1 MVIVF
6 DGNKRKKEI
15 LESLK
20 NDIEKI
26 RKMNVNPKLAI
37 INVGSNPAS
46 LSYIKMKI
54 SALKELKLAYEYY
67 SFDENIEEKELL
79 KKINELN
86 DRKDVNGIIVQLP
99 LPPHLRT
106 QVILNAIDPIKDV
119 DALNEINLGK
129 LMYKKEILT
138 PCTPKGIIDILE
150 YSGIDVE
157 GKNVVI
163 INNSILIGKPL
174 SILLTNRFATVTMC
188 HVKTKDLSYYTKR
201 AEIIITAT
209 GVPNLIRKEH
219 ISENVVLIDAGFS
232 KINDKI
238 TGDVEFEEVKDS
250 CYLITPTPG
259 GVGPMTVAMLI
270 KNLITCTE
278 IQLGLIKNE

>member
-1 MVIVF
+1 MVIIF

-20 NDIEKI
+20 EDIEKI
-26 RKMNVNPKLAI
+26 REMNVNPKLAI

-54 SALKELKLAYEYY
+54 STLKELELAYEYY
-67 SFDENIEEKELL
+67 NLDEKTEEKELL
-79 KKINELN
+79 KRINELN
-86 DRKDVNGIIVQLP
+86 NRKDVNGIIVQLP

-106 QVILNAIDPIKDV
+106 QVILNSIDPNKDV
-119 DALNEINLGK
+119 DALNEVNLGK
-129 LMYKKEILT
+129 LMYKEEKLA
-138 PCTPKGIIDILE
+138 PCTPKAIIDILE
-150 YSGIDVE
+150 YSGINVE

-163 INNSILIGKPL
+163 INNSVLIGKPL
-174 SILLTNRFATVTMC
+174 SIMLTNRFATVTIC
-188 HVKTKDLSYYTKR
+188 HVKTKDLPSYTKR
-201 AEIIITAT
+201 ADIIITAT

-219 ISENVVLIDAGFS
+219 IPENVVLIDAGFS

-238 TGDVEFEEVKDS
+238 TGDVEFEEVKNS

-270 KNLITCTE
+270 KNLIFCTQ